1 MKLSE
6 MTLEQQAA
14 AICDLC
20 EPVGAML
27 EDARVGEA
35 LGKLATKPG
44 ESTTVGK
51 MVGRFVRYV
60 VPVLLRLHLAELVKI
75 VSIMTGKSVKDVR
88 AMGATGITKEVVG
101 LMDGEMLDFFKSSAD
116 MERTKSQA

>member
-20 EPVGAML
+20 EPVGIML

-44 ESTTVGK
+44 ESSTVGELI
-51 MVGRFVRYV
+51 GRFIRYA
-60 VPVLLRLHLAELVKI
+60 VPALLRLHLTEMVKI
-75 VSIMTGKSVKDVR
+75 VSILTGKSVQDVR
-88 AMGATGITKEVVG
+88 ALGVAGITKEIVG
-101 LMDGEMLDFFKSSAD
+101 LVDGEMLDFFKSSAD
-116 MERTKSQA
+116 MVRTKSQA